1 MVERLPSH
9 RQALAARKCAGGAP
23 RTLEPSEELGRE
35 MGIVT
40 LLDYESS
47 LFGSKL
53 PIREM
58 G

>member
-1 MVERLPSH
+1 
-9 RQALAARKCAGGAP
+9 
-23 RTLEPSEELGRE
+23 

-47 LFGSKL
+47 LFDSKL